1 MYILAGMLAI
11 GLIANAFVR
20 PLPEKWFMSDAE
32 VATLQ
37 AKTAAANAGPT
48 GSFGIG
54 RGGLDAKAALA
65 WAAVGIPLLWGVWV
79 TVKSSLVL
87 FG

>member
-1 MYILAGMLAI
+1 MEATSARLTA
-11 GLIANAFVR
+11 VR
-20 PLPEKWFMSDAE
+20 L
-32 VATLQ
+32 LQ
-37 AKTAAANAGPT
+37 AKTAAASAGTT

-54 RGGLDAKAALA
+54 TGGFDLKAALA

-79 TVKSSLVL
+79 TIKSSLAL